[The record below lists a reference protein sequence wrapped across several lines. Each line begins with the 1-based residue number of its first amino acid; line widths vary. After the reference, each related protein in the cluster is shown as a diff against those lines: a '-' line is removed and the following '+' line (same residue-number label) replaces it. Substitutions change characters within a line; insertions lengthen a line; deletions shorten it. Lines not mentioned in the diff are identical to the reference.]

1 MARLFQSCDV
11 HIMATGGEGFGIP
24 SAEAMACGKPII
36 LPDNSTGPELV
47 GYGPQR
53 RGWIAK
59 SSTHITGP
67 QWGVNMTLV
76 DIEDLA
82 WKMRTAYE
90 QDEER
95 KEFGENARKF
105 AEKNFN
111 WDVLTDQ
118 LEKQILKTA
127 IEIHPLGGMSRVI

>member
-1 MARLFQSCDV
+1 
-11 HIMATGGEGFGIP
+11 
-24 SAEAMACGKPII
+24 
-36 LPDNSTGPELV
+36 
-47 GYGPQR
+47 
-53 RGWIAK
+53 
-59 SSTHITGP
+59 
-67 QWGVNMTLV
+67 
-76 DIEDLA
+76 
-82 WKMRTAYE
+82 MRTAYE